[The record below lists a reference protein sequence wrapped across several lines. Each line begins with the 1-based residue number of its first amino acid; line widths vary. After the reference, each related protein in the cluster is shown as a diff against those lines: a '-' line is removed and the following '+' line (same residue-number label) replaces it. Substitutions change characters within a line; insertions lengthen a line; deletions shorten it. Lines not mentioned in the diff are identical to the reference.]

1 MSLITKKKV
10 NQRHKIV
17 ELNYCVRGMTWSDT
31 VVYVQDA
38 KVAWRGNLIFGKGS
52 IPWAR
57 SELISDYLKTMKKFK
72 SKINPS
78 LIISGHGKTSE
89 GSLVDEY
96 ISYLEYVL
104 KLSKSLS
111 KENIS
116 IEEYVK
122 TLNIP
127 PEYPIEDDIKEL
139 MEGFHKW
146 NVLNSYKQIKTSE
159 SHMKDRKNL
168 GQKVSR
174 DGKVVK

>member
-1 MSLITKKKV
+1 MSP
-10 NQRHKIV
+10 
-17 ELNYCVRGMTWSDT
+17 SDT
-31 VVYVQDA
+31 VVYVPDA
-38 KVAWRGNLIFGKGS
+38 KVAWTGNLIFGKGS

-57 SELISDYLKTMKKFK
+57 SELLSDYFQTMKRFK

-78 LIISGHGKTSE
+78 VIISGHGKISE

-96 ISYLEYVL
+96 ISYLDYVL
-104 KLSKSLS
+104 KLSKSLT

-127 PEYPIEDDIKEL
+127 SEYLIEDDIKEL
-139 MEGFHKW
+139 MAGFHKW
-146 NVLNSYKQIKTSE
+146 NVLNSYKQIKTSATQV
-159 SHMKDRKNL
+159 KDRKNL
-168 GQKVSR
+168 GQKVAR